1 MRRRASKGN
10 ADEQKKKWEKR
21 QEWQLSQQRHFV
33 VQSII
38 DLAEVREIIS
48 EKHYD
53 YEYNK
58 TV

>member
-1 MRRRASKGN
+1 M
-10 ADEQKKKWEKR
+10 
-21 QEWQLSQQRHFV
+21 SQQRHFA

-48 EKHYD
+48 EKRYD

-58 TV
+58 TVWSNVYKY